1 MNKTKIKEYHAPE
14 VFEYTVYSEG
24 VLCVS
29 GAGNESYGADPG
41 EDDSIF

>member
-1 MNKTKIKEYHAPE
+1 MNKNQVKEYVTPVA
-14 VFEYTVYSEG
+14 FEYNVYSEG